1 MLSRNEEEST
11 DKEIEKGVELNARDE
26 GARKKLGFSALFA
39 TRATTKIT
47 LVMWIN
53 WIVVTLGYYGISLGI
68 GDIGPDLFINFLLV
82 YNRLSVKYFDN
93 WHWNLMLLRSA

>member
-1 MLSRNEEEST
+1 MLSRNEEEPT
-11 DKEIEKGVELNARDE
+11 DKEIEKGVGINARDE
-26 GARKKLGFSALFA
+26 SARKKLGFSALFA

-82 YNRLSVKYFDN
+82 NNQLSVKYFEN
-93 WHWNLMLLRSA
+93 WHWSLMLLRSV